1 MAKNTMPRNI
11 PLEAVCDLGA
21 TQKVTDYEGFRGINS
36 FNMNGR
42 LCAWYRKKGDGIAL
56 SDTVTAKDG
65 GDEFII
71 SDNGEEVMR
80 VSKKKYVEEEV
91 SELPSLTSFHN
102 PYPETAYLWTEY
114 PGISYSNMK
123 DDGFIFGFEYNGLP
137 ATLVTAK
144 EQSGGYKCFF
154 FQGGKCLGSWKAPDR
169 INVIAKVSD
178 SEHPRSMTDFGFPD
192 FPLGLVW
199 TSWQESAF
207 EVFNATDSP
216 GVPPGGQ
223 CGTFFLKK
231 SDSFLSL
238 EGIVPDSRDLSHQ
251 GWNTTSGSTTPGG
264 PGGVVLPG
272 KLPIIDAGLG
282 EVGSNSTS
290 TSTEESPLMFAVGW
304 NKVIIKDSHWHYLVT
319 ISGLSTLDYN
329 LCNGKSFKEEG
340 TYTCTFTS
348 AECELYT
355 IKWETPARTAIDYG
369 QFEDLSNSFSKDG
382 VHRIQSLR
390 TLLPENFS
398 KKFGTFAIN
407 YVKNTEYSIGHA
419 YKKIIQLDEN
429 ELLGYTDDSVYYKN
443 GGKIYRL
450 HVVETDELDY
460 SILDGNI
467 IIFNTTDYKNAYDM
481 AFGNVFCSSDDWNNR
496 AQWKLKTYS
505 ENWRMLNSRLNQNWQ
520 TQRKIVGT
528 SDQLSSVSQ
537 RIAVRTEGS
546 TTVNDPSNMEIFY
559 IDDSYTCPEGVE
571 YDVFFESAI
580 TSSVGSLVKQGTL
593 STRGF
598 TVAKDEGMIFSEPGT
613 DENQLNLPILGSSF
627 ETYNGTTIIKVG
639 DFSYTALKQ
648 TMLGNIVV
656 PVYQFLEKGYSATDY
671 AMFAINGTLYSYY
684 PKTNQVTDSDG
695 LFVCDTSTLVYLG
708 YSTRAAYFYCKMDRG
723 IYMFTGAN
731 EMQRCF
737 AVEARTLV
745 LAPFKAGSTNERG
758 DTLNLPSLDLLV
770 VNLGDGFAVLFGS
783 QLCVVDSEERIGAG
797 KMRLDKSRGVVQAGG
812 YEWSLIKRDGYESVP
827 IEFETQF
834 YGDAS
839 GESNMVNDAVY
850 FELTNYNGKS
860 EGKITV
866 QTVALVNGNV
876 KEGAKKTISVGKSDF
891 NKAGVARVRYQP
903 DIQECR
909 GFKLKVVSDFEIASM
924 KIGCEAG
931 ALAQPK
937 VRM

>member
-42 LCAWYRKKGDGIAL
+42 LCAWYRKKGDGITL
-56 SDTVTAKDG
+56 SDTVTAKKYKG
-65 GDEFII
+65 GYDIF
-71 SDNGEEVMR
+71 DNGKKVMS
-80 VSKKKYVEEEV
+80 VSDWKYVEEEV
-91 SELPSLTSFHN
+91 SELPSLSLFQN
-102 PYPETAYLWTEY
+102 PYPEAAYFWTEY

-154 FQGGKCLGSWKAPDR
+154 IQNRKCLGSWTAPDR

-178 SEHPRSMTDFGFPD
+178 SEHLRSMTDYGFPD

-207 EVFNATDSP
+207 ERFNGTNSP
-216 GVPPGGQ
+216 GVPPVGQ

-231 SDSFLSL
+231 DNPFLSL
-238 EGIVPDSRDLSHQ
+238 GKIIPDNRDLSHQ

-264 PGGVVLPG
+264 YVLPG
-272 KLPIIDAGLG
+272 GLSPID
-282 EVGSNSTS
+282 VGIGIIG
-290 TSTEESPLMFAVGW
+290 EESGSTTTTEAPLMFAVGW
-304 NKVIIKDSHWHYLVT
+304 NKVIIKDSDWHYLVT
-319 ISGLSTLDYN
+319 ISGMKSLDYMP
-329 LCNGKSFKEEG
+329 CNGRSFKEEG

-355 IKWETPARTAIDYG
+355 IKWETPARTAIDYSYH
-369 QFEDLSNSFSKDG
+369 EDLSNSFSKDS
-382 VHRIQSLR
+382 VHRIESCS
-390 TLLPENFS
+390 TLFPENYS
-398 KKFGTFAIN
+398 KKFGEFAVN
-407 YVKNTEYSIGHA
+407 YVKNQEYSIGHA
-419 YKKIIQLDEN
+419 YKKIIQLDEH
-429 ELLGYTDDSVYYKN
+429 ELLGYTGDSVYYKN

-481 AFGNVFCSSDDWNNR
+481 TFGNVFCSSDDWNNR
-496 AQWKLKTYS
+496 AQWKLKAYS

-528 SDQLSSVSQ
+528 SDQLNSVPQ
-537 RIAVRTEGS
+537 RIAVRTEGE
-546 TTVNDPSNMEIFY
+546 TTVSAPSNMEVFY

-593 STRGF
+593 STKGF

-613 DENQLNLPILGSSF
+613 DENQLNLPILGRSF

-648 TMLGNIVV
+648 TMLGNLVV

-684 PKTNQVTDSDG
+684 PKTNQITDSDG

-737 AVEARTLV
+737 AVETRTLV
-745 LAPFKAGSTNERG
+745 LAPFKDGSTSERG
-758 DTLNLPSLDLLV
+758 DTLNLPSLDLLA

-797 KMRLDKSRGVVQAGG
+797 KMRLDKSRGTVQAGG
-812 YEWSLIKRDGYESVP
+812 YDWSLIHRDGYESVP

-866 QTVALVNGNV
+866 QTVALVNGTV

-891 NKAGVARVRYQP
+891 NKAGIARVRYQP

>member
-1 MAKNTMPRNI
+1 MAKNTMSRNI
-11 PLEAVCDLGA
+11 PLEAVCDLSA

-56 SDTVTAKDG
+56 SDTVTAKKYKG
-65 GDEFII
+65 GYDIF
-71 SDNGEEVMR
+71 DNGKKVMS
-80 VSKKKYVEEEV
+80 VSDWKYVEEEV
-91 SELPSLTSFHN
+91 SELPSLTLFQN
-102 PYPETAYLWTEY
+102 PYPEAAYFWTEY
-114 PGISYSNMK
+114 PGVTYSLMK
-123 DDGFIFGFEYNGLP
+123 DEGFVFGFEFNGAL
-137 ATLVTAK
+137 AHLVTGK
-144 EQSGGYKCFF
+144 LPNGTYRCFF
-154 FQGGKCLGSWKAPDR
+154 IQGGECLGSWDAPHR
-169 INVIAKVSD
+169 INVIAKTSLSVL
-178 SEHPRSMTDFGFPD
+178 PYNIGYGFPD

-199 TSWQESAF
+199 TSWNESAF
-207 EVFNATDSP
+207 TTQNNLDSITW
-216 GVPPGGQ
+216 GAAY
-223 CGTFFLKK
+223 TAFLKY
-231 SDSFLSL
+231 DTSFLGSFN
-238 EGIVPDSRDLSHQ
+238 IVPDSRNLNDPTWKSSSGGSTAPGGYVLPGDL
-251 GWNTTSGSTTPGG
+251 GIIDGIGVIGESGST
-264 PGGVVLPG
+264 
-272 KLPIIDAGLG
+272 
-282 EVGSNSTS
+282 ST
-290 TSTEESPLMFAVGW
+290 TEAARMVAVAW
-304 NKVIIKDSHWHYLVT
+304 NKVLIKNGGWTSHVVLSDFFDTQCTRMEVT
-319 ISGLSTLDYN
+319 KTGV
-329 LCNGKSFKEEG
+329 
-340 TYTCTFTS
+340 YTSTFTNAESEAYDISLITSSRS
-348 AECELYT
+348 AISYE
-355 IKWETPARTAIDYG
+355 A
-369 QFEDLSNSFSKDG
+369 FEDSSQTFSKNG
-382 VHRIQSLR
+382 VHRIQSLQ
-390 TLLPENFS
+390 TLLPENYS

-407 YVKNTEYSIGHA
+407 YVKNQEYSIGHA
-419 YKKIIQLDEN
+419 YKKIIQLDEH

-450 HVVETDELDY
+450 HVVETDDLDY

-505 ENWRMLNSRLNQNWQ
+505 NNWRMLNSRLNQNWQ

-528 SDQLSSVSQ
+528 SDQLNSVSQ
-537 RIAVRTEGS
+537 RIAVRTEGD
-546 TTVNDPSNMEIFY
+546 TTVSDPSNMEPFY
-559 IDDSYTCPEGVE
+559 IDDSYTCPEDVE

-593 STRGF
+593 STKGF
-598 TVAKDEGMIFSEPGT
+598 TVAKDEGIIFSEPGT

-648 TMLGNIVV
+648 TMLGNLVV

-684 PKTNQVTDSDG
+684 PKTNQITDSDG

-708 YSTRAAYFYCKMDRG
+708 FSTRAAYFYCKMDRG

-737 AVEARTLV
+737 AVETRTLV
-745 LAPFKAGSTNERG
+745 LAPFKGGSSNERG

-797 KMRLDKSRGVVQAGG
+797 KMRLDKSRGTVQAGG
-812 YEWSLIKRDGYESVP
+812 YDWSLIHRDGYESVP

>member
-1 MAKNTMPRNI
+1 MAKNTMTRNI

-42 LCAWYRKKGDGIAL
+42 LCAWYKKKGDGIAL
-56 SDTVTAKDG
+56 SDTVTAKKYKG
-65 GDEFII
+65 GYDIF
-71 SDNGEEVMR
+71 DNGKKVMS
-80 VSKKKYVEEEV
+80 VSDWKYVEEEV
-91 SELPSLTSFHN
+91 PKIPSLSPCTN
-102 PYPETAYLWTEY
+102 PYSNWEDYVWEDVA
-114 PGISYSNMK
+114 GITYKEMK
-123 DDGFIFGFEYNGLP
+123 ESGFIVGCEYNGRAAILI
-137 ATLVTAK
+137 TAK
-144 EQSGGYKCFF
+144 KTNGNYKCIFT
-154 FQGGKCLGSWKAPDR
+154 QDMKVLGIWDAPHR
-169 INVIAKVSD
+169 INIIASSQDASTPDLKNPLNLFWS
-178 SEHPRSMTDFGFPD
+178 SWPEEDFVTRETIPSS
-192 FPLGLVW
+192 VE
-199 TSWQESAF
+199 TY
-207 EVFNATDSP
+207 
-216 GVPPGGQ
+216 
-223 CGTFFLKK
+223 FLK
-231 SDSFLSL
+231 LNNMGL
-238 EGIVPDSRDLSHQ
+238 IVPDSTNLNVDNWSHYSIKKIIAI
-251 GWNTTSGSTTPGG
+251 GYNRIIFFDDKWRYYNENAYGDATVGG
-264 PGGVVLPG
+264 DRNGMYAEIPV
-272 KLPIIDAGLG
+272 IDILG
-282 EVGSNSTS
+282 DCPAINKIQISK
-290 TSTEESPLMFAVGW
+290 ESFYTVTYSSSESERFNITLIS
-304 NKVIIKDSHWHYLVT
+304 KEKIKDYT
-319 ISGLSTLDYN
+319 NTQDYDGDADISDFVWRN
-329 LCNGKSFKEEG
+329 ANDEISFKSS
-340 TYTCTFTS
+340 YQDIC
-348 AECELYT
+348 
-355 IKWETPARTAIDYG
+355 
-369 QFEDLSNSFSKDG
+369 
-382 VHRIQSLR
+382 RIESLR
-390 TLLPENFS
+390 TLHPENYS
-398 KKFGTFAIN
+398 KKFSEFAIN
-407 YVKNTEYSIGHA
+407 YVKNQEYSIGHA
-419 YKKIIQLDEN
+419 YKKIIQLDEH

-505 ENWRMLNSRLNQNWQ
+505 DNWRMLNSRLNQNWQ

-528 SDQLSSVSQ
+528 SDQLNSVSQ
-537 RIAVRTEGS
+537 RIAVRTEGD
-546 TTVNDPSNMEIFY
+546 TTVSDPSNMEVFY

-648 TMLGNIVV
+648 TMLGNLVV

-684 PKTNQVTDSDG
+684 PKTNQIADSDG

-723 IYMFTGAN
+723 IYIFTGAN
-731 EMQRCF
+731 EMQRSF
-737 AVEARTLV
+737 AVETRTLV
-745 LAPFKAGSTNERG
+745 LVPFKDGSTSERG

-797 KMRLDKSRGVVQAGG
+797 KMRLDKSRGTVQAGG
-812 YEWSLIKRDGYESVP
+812 YDWSLIHRDGYESVP
-827 IEFETQF
+827 VEFETQF

-876 KEGAKKTISVGKSDF
+876 KEGAKRTISVGKSDF

>member
-80 VSKKKYVEEEV
+80 VSKKKYVEEEI
-91 SELPSLTSFHN
+91 SELPSLSLFQN

-114 PGISYSNMK
+114 PGVTYSLMK
-123 DDGFIFGFEYNGLP
+123 DEGFVFGFEFNGAL
-137 ATLVTAK
+137 AHLVTGK
-144 EQSGGYKCFF
+144 LSNGTYRCFF
-154 FQGGKCLGSWKAPDR
+154 IQGGKCLGSWDAPHR

-178 SEHPRSMTDFGFPD
+178 SEHLRSMTDYGFPD

-199 TSWQESAF
+199 TSWNESAF
-207 EVFNATDSP
+207 TTQNDLDSITW
-216 GVPPGGQ
+216 GVAYTAFLKYDTSFL
-223 CGTFFLKK
+223 GTF
-231 SDSFLSL
+231 D
-238 EGIVPDSRDLSHQ
+238 IVPDTRNLNDPTWESRSGGSTAPGGYVLPGDL
-251 GWNTTSGSTTPGG
+251 GIIDGIGVIGESGST
-264 PGGVVLPG
+264 
-272 KLPIIDAGLG
+272 
-282 EVGSNSTS
+282 ST
-290 TSTEESPLMFAVGW
+290 TEAARMVAVAW
-304 NKVIIKDSHWHYLVT
+304 NKVLIKNGGWTSHVVLSNLFDTPCTRMEVT
-319 ISGLSTLDYN
+319 KTGV
-329 LCNGKSFKEEG
+329 
-340 TYTCTFTS
+340 YTSTFTS
-348 AECELYT
+348 AESEAYDISL
-355 IKWETPARTAIDYG
+355 ISPARSAIGYEA
-369 QFEDLSNSFSKDG
+369 FEDYSQTFSKNG
-382 VHRIQSLR
+382 VHSIQALQ

-419 YKKIIQLDEN
+419 YKKIIQLDEH
-429 ELLGYTDDSVYYKN
+429 ELLGYTDDSVYYKD
-443 GGKIYRL
+443 GGKTYRL

-505 ENWRMLNSRLNQNWQ
+505 NNWRMLNSRLNQNWQ

-528 SDQLSSVSQ
+528 SDQLNSVSQ
-537 RIAVRTEGS
+537 RIAVRTEGD
-546 TTVNDPSNMEIFY
+546 TTVSDPSNMEIFY

-593 STRGF
+593 SASGF

-648 TMLGNIVV
+648 TMLGNLVV

-684 PKTNQVTDSDG
+684 PKTNQITDSDG

-737 AVEARTLV
+737 AVETRTLV
-745 LAPFKAGSTNERG
+745 LAPFKDGSTSERG

-797 KMRLDKSRGVVQAGG
+797 KMRLDKSRGTVQAGG
-812 YEWSLIKRDGYESVP
+812 YDWSLIHRDGYESVP

-866 QTVALVNGNV
+866 QTVALVNGTV

-909 GFKLKVVSDFEIASM
+909 GFKLKVVSDFEVASM

>member
-56 SDTVTAKDG
+56 SDTLTAKDG

-71 SDNGEEVMR
+71 FDNGKEVMQ
-80 VSKKKYVEEEV
+80 VSKKKYVEEQV
-91 SELPSLTSFHN
+91 SELPSSTTSCAN
-102 PYPETAYLWTEY
+102 PYKLSGDSLDYEWTEY
-114 PGISYSNMK
+114 PGLTYQEMK
-123 DDGFIFGFEYNGLP
+123 GGCFIVGCEYNGRA
-137 ATLVTAK
+137 ATLITAK
-144 EQSGGYKCFF
+144 KTNGNYKCIFMQDMKVLGTWDAPHRINIIASSKDEFIPSTVLENPLYLYWSSWAEEDFVTRDSIPPSVETHFLKLNNMGMIEPDNRNLNSDNWSNIISAKIIAIGYKQIIFF
-154 FQGGKCLGSWKAPDR
+154 RDGEWRYFNENAYNGMTVG
-169 INVIAKVSD
+169 ID
-178 SEHPRSMTDFGFPD
+178 SYGTQ
-192 FPLGLVW
+192 GLVVDILGNCPAIK
-199 TSWQESAF
+199 TIKIS
-207 EVFNATDSP
+207 
-216 GVPPGGQ
+216 
-223 CGTFFLKK
+223 K
-231 SDSFLSL
+231 SNFCS
-238 EGIVPDSRDLSHQ
+238 V
-251 GWNTTSGSTTPGG
+251 N
-264 PGGVVLPG
+264 
-272 KLPIIDAGLG
+272 
-282 EVGSNSTS
+282 
-290 TSTEESPLMFAVGW
+290 
-304 NKVIIKDSHWHYLVT
+304 
-319 ISGLSTLDYN
+319 
-329 LCNGKSFKEEG
+329 
-340 TYTCTFTS
+340 FTS
-348 AECELYT
+348 AESEIFDITLSSKKEKLKDYADVMDYDGDAD
-355 IKWETPARTAIDYG
+355 IKDYRIVYASD
-369 QFEDLSNSFSKDG
+369 EISFKVSLQD
-382 VHRIQSLR
+382 VCRIQSLQ
-390 TLLPENFS
+390 TLRPENFS

-419 YKKIIQLDEN
+419 YKKIIQLDEH

-797 KMRLDKSRGVVQAGG
+797 KMRLDKSRGVMQAGG
-812 YEWSLIKRDGYESVP
+812 YDWSLIKRDGYESVP